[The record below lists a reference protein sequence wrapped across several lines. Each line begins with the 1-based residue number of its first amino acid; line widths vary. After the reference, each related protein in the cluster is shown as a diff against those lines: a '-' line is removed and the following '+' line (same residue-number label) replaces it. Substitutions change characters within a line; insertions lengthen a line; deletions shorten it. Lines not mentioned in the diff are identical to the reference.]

1 VQVSAEM
8 LELKLNE
15 LLLAFVAL
23 ARIATMVAIY
33 PLFGHQS
40 VPAATKVGLSLFLTV
55 LLYPSLHGVRA
66 GLPLQVVPLLLLLTR
81 EVLVG
86 MAIGFVAAMLFA
98 GVELGG
104 TMVGMQMGLAIV
116 TTMDPQ
122 TREQASLIGQAQ
134 QLVAL
139 LLFLVIDGHHFL
151 LRALYYSF
159 EAVPVLGGS
168 LSGTVVEKV
177 VRMAGAIFA
186 TGVRIGA
193 PGIVALLLTSVALG
207 VLARTVPQMN
217 VFFAALP
224 ANIAIG
230 LLVLALSVPVF
241 AVAFRKLYAE
251 LQVDILGLLRM
262 M

>member
-1 VQVSAEM
+1 M

-23 ARIATMVAIY
+23 ARIATVVAVY
-33 PLFGHQS
+33 PLFGHNS
-40 VPAATKVGLSLFLTV
+40 VPAATKVGLSLLLTV
-55 LLYPSLHGVRA
+55 LLYPSLRGIHA
-66 GLPLQVVPLLLLLTR
+66 ELPLQVVPLLLVLTR

-86 MAIGFVAAMLFA
+86 LAIGFVAAMLFA

-151 LRALYYSF
+151 LRALYHSF
-159 EAVPVLGGS
+159 HMVPILGSSYNGG
-168 LSGTVVEKV
+168 LVEKV

-186 TGVRIGA
+186 SGVRIGA
-193 PGIVALLLTSVALG
+193 PSIVALLLTSVALG

-230 LLVLALSVPVF
+230 ILVLALSMPVF
-241 AVAFRKLYAE
+241 AVAFRRLYAE
-251 LQVDILGLLRM
+251 LQLDLVALMKLM
-262 M
+262 